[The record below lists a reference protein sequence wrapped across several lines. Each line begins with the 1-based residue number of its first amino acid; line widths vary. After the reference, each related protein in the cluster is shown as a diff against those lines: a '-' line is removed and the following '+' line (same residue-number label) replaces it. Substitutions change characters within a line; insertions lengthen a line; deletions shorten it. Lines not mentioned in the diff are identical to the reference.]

1 MRLFPPFTPIAKFV
15 SNILFGI
22 ILQTNLQETAQVSSK
37 VEDLISRIIALE
49 ELSGTPAGDLA
60 EQGRRTELTQYA
72 ISPPLDVVPSSSQEA
87 P

>member
-1 MRLFPPFTPIAKFV
+1 MSPVHSNPSLRLFPPFTPIAKFV

-49 ELSGTPAGDLA
+49 ELSGTPAGDPA
-60 EQGRRTELTQYA
+60 EQGRRAELTGYA
-72 ISPPLDVVPSSSQEA
+72 ISPTPL
-87 P
+87 